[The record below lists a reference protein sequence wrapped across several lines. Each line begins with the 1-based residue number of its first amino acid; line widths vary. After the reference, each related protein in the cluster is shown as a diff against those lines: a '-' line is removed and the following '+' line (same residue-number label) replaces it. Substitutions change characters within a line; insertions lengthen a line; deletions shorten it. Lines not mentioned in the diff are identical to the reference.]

1 VTLRIGLVGAAG
13 HVNYVTNGIE
23 ELGDAVLAAVAPGCP
38 EEDGARLKKLGGETA
53 TYYADYHDLLD
64 EELGI
69 VAVAPFYYLHAE
81 ITVAALRAGHAVYCE
96 KPLALTHPSLNEV
109 RDAQRETGFPVGI
122 MLDFRYN
129 PAFYTAR
136 KLVAEGAIGTPT
148 VAYGQKSY
156 KRGNRPDFYRKRKT
170 FGGIT
175 PWVGIHAID
184 WVRYVAGVDYRA
196 VTSQHVKLHRPDYPD
211 MEDAATCIYE
221 LANGGTAVMSFD
233 FLRPAGAPSHGDDR
247 LRILGEKGALEI
259 REDCGLQLITE
270 DGVQTIEPETP
281 PHGCFADFAL
291 SVANADHECLI
302 STEDAL
308 RVTEIALRTRDAADE
323 GMRVELH

>member
-1 VTLRIGLVGAAG
+1 VTLRIGLVGGAG
-13 HVNYVTNGIE
+13 HVNYVTNGIK
-23 ELGDAVLAAVAPGCP
+23 ELGDAVLAAVSPGCA
-38 EEDGARLKKLGGETA
+38 EEDGERLRKLGGDTA
-53 TYYADYHDLLD
+53 TYYANYHDLLAQD
-64 EELGI
+64 LDI
-69 VAVAPFYYLHAE
+69 VAVAPFYYLHSAV
-81 ITVAALRAGHAVYCE
+81 TTAALRAAHAVYCE
-96 KPLALTHPSLNEV
+96 KPVALTLEWLAHVREAQHDSGLAL
-109 RDAQRETGFPVGI
+109 GI
-122 MLDFRYN
+122 MLNFRYE
-129 PAFYTAR
+129 PTFYTAR
-136 KLVAEGAIGTPT
+136 KLVASGAIGTPT

-156 KRGNRPDFYRKRKT
+156 KRGNRPDFYRKRET

-196 VTSQHVKLHRPDYPD
+196 VSSQHVKMHRPDYPD

-259 REDCGLQLITE
+259 RGDCGLELITD
-270 DGVQTIEPETP
+270 DGVQTIELEAPA
-281 PHGCFADFAL
+281 HSCFADFAL
-291 SVANADHECLI
+291 SVADPNHECLI

-308 RVTEIALRTRDAADE
+308 RVTEIALRTRDAADQHQ
-323 GMRVELH
+323 RVELH